1 MSEYT
6 VVIISGSDSDLP
18 HIKKIQEELGKFEI
32 KSNIRICSA
41 HKQPSV
47 CENLVSELNDSSVP
61 TVIVSIAGATDALS
75 GVLSFHS
82 VHPVIS
88 CPPDKTNFFSCVDN
102 PPGSSNSLILRPANV
117 AKHIAQ
123 ILSLT
128 NADFKTVIVK
138 KNDEKIKHLSEADNA
153 NKTS

>member
-1 MSEYT
+1 MKEYN

-18 HIKKIQEELGKFEI
+18 HIKKIQDELGKFEI
-32 KSNIRICSA
+32 ESNIRICSA
-41 HKQPSV
+41 HKQPV
-47 CENLVSELNDSSVP
+47 ACENIVRELNESSIP

-88 CPPDKTNFFSCVDN
+88 CPPDKNNHFSCLDN
-102 PPGSSNSLILRPANV
+102 PPGSSNSLILRPANI

-123 ILSLT
+123 ILCLVDS
-128 NADFKTVIVK
+128 DFKKIIMK
-138 KNDEKIKHLSEADNA
+138 KNKEKIYKLIEADKA
-153 NKTS
+153 NKA

>member
-1 MSEYT
+1 MKDYN

-18 HIKKIQEELGKFEI
+18 HIKKIQEELIKFEI
-32 KSNIRICSA
+32 DSNIRICSA
-41 HKQPSV
+41 HKQPVV
-47 CENLVSELNDSSVP
+47 CENMIRELNESPVP

-102 PPGSSNSLILRPANV
+102 PPGSSNSLILRPANL

-123 ILSLT
+123 MLCLV
-128 NADFKTVIVK
+128 NADLK
-138 KNDEKIKHLSEADNA
+138 KIILEKNEQKISKLMEADKENRG
-153 NKTS
+153 

>member
-1 MSEYT
+1 MKEYN

-18 HIKKIQEELGKFEI
+18 HIKKIQDELGKFKIE
-32 KSNIRICSA
+32 SNIRICSA
-41 HKQPSV
+41 HKQPV
-47 CENLVSELNDSSVP
+47 ACENIIKELNASSVP

-88 CPPDKTNFFSCVDN
+88 CPPDKTNFFSCIDN

-123 ILSLT
+123 MLCLV
-128 NADFKTVIVK
+128 NADFKQIVIE
-138 KNDEKIKHLSEADNA
+138 KNNEKIAKLTVADQENR
-153 NKTS
+153 S

>member
-1 MSEYT
+1 MKDYN

-18 HIKKIQEELGKFEI
+18 HIKKIQDELIKFEI
-32 KSNIRICSA
+32 DSNIRICSA
-41 HKQPSV
+41 HKQPVV
-47 CENLVSELNDSSVP
+47 CENIIRELNDSSVP

-88 CPPDKTNFFSCVDN
+88 CPPDKTNHFSCVDN

-123 ILSLT
+123 ILCLVD
-128 NADFKTVIVK
+128 ADFKKIILE
-138 KNDEKIKHLSEADNA
+138 KNNQKISKLTEADKENRG
-153 NKTS
+153 

>member
-1 MSEYT
+1 MKDYN

-18 HIKKIQEELGKFEI
+18 HIRKIQDELMKFEI
-32 KSNIRICSA
+32 QSNIRICSA
-41 HKQPSV
+41 HKQPV
-47 CENLVSELNDSSVP
+47 ACENIVRELNESSVP
-61 TVIVSIAGATDALS
+61 SVIVSIAGATDALS

-88 CPPDKTNFFSCVDN
+88 CPPDKNNHFSCVDN

-123 ILSLT
+123 ILCLVD
-128 NADFKTVIVK
+128 ADFKKIILQ
-138 KNDEKIKHLSEADNA
+138 KNAQKIKKLTDADRENRG
-153 NKTS
+153 

>member
-1 MSEYT
+1 MKDYY

-18 HIKKIQEELGKFEI
+18 HIKKIQDEI
-32 KSNIRICSA
+32 SKYGIESYIRICSA
-41 HKQPSV
+41 HKQPV
-47 CENLVSELNDSSVP
+47 ACENIIRELNESTIP

-88 CPPDKTNFFSCVDN
+88 CPPDKTNHFSCVDN

-123 ILSLT
+123 ILCLV
-128 NADFKTVIVK
+128 NADLKKTIIE
-138 KNDEKIKHLSEADNA
+138 KNEQKVSALLIADKENRA
-153 NKTS
+153 

>member
-1 MSEYT
+1 MKDYN

-18 HIKKIQEELGKFEI
+18 HIKKIQDELDKYEI
-32 KSNIRICSA
+32 NSNIRICSA
-41 HKQPSV
+41 HKQPV
-47 CENLVSELNDSSVP
+47 ACETIIRELNESSMP
-61 TVIVSIAGATDALS
+61 SVIVSIAGATDALS

-88 CPPDKTNFFSCVDN
+88 CPPDKTNFFSCIDN

-123 ILSLT
+123 ILCLV
-128 NADFKTVIVK
+128 NADFKKRIME
-138 KNDEKIKHLSEADNA
+138 KNKQKISNLIKADKSNR
-153 NKTS
+153 

>member
-1 MSEYT
+1 MKEYN

-18 HIKKIQEELGKFEI
+18 HIKKIQGELAKLTIE
-32 KSNIRICSA
+32 SNVRICSA
-41 HKQPSV
+41 HKQPV
-47 CENLVSELNDSSVP
+47 ACENIVRELNESSVP
-61 TVIVSIAGATDALS
+61 SIIVSIAGATDALS

-88 CPPDKTNFFSCVDN
+88 CPPDKTNHFSCVDN

-123 ILSLT
+123 MLCLI
-128 NADFKTVIVK
+128 NADFKKIVME
-138 KNDEKIKHLSEADNA
+138 KNNEKISTLIEADKA
-153 NKTS
+153 NKA

>member
-1 MSEYT
+1 MKEYN

-18 HIKKIQEELGKFEI
+18 HIKKIQDELGKFKIE
-32 KSNIRICSA
+32 SNIRICSA
-41 HKQPSV
+41 HKQPV
-47 CENLVSELNDSSVP
+47 ACENIIKELNASSLP

-88 CPPDKTNFFSCVDN
+88 CPPDKTNFFSCIDN

-123 ILSLT
+123 ILCLVD
-128 NADFKTVIVK
+128 ADFKQIVIE
-138 KNDEKIKHLSEADNA
+138 KNNEKIAKLTAADQENR
-153 NKTS
+153 S

>member
-1 MSEYT
+1 MKEYN

-18 HIKKIQEELGKFEI
+18 HIHKIQDELDTYTI
-32 KSNIRICSA
+32 DSNIRICSA
-41 HKQPSV
+41 HKQPV
-47 CENLVSELNDSSVP
+47 ACENIIRELNESSTP

-88 CPPDKTNFFSCVDN
+88 CPPDRNNHFSCVDN
-102 PPGSSNSLILRPANV
+102 PPGSSNSLVLRPANV

-123 ILSLT
+123 ILCLV
-128 NADFKTVIVK
+128 NPDFKKIIME
-138 KNDEKIKHLSEADNA
+138 KNNEKITTLIEADNA
-153 NKTS
+153 NKA

>member
-1 MSEYT
+1 MKAYH

-18 HIKKIQEELGKFEI
+18 HIHNIQAELDKFGIE
-32 KSNIRICSA
+32 SHIRICSA
-41 HKQPSV
+41 HKQPV
-47 CENLVSELNDSSVP
+47 ACENIVRELNESSTP

-88 CPPDKTNFFSCVDN
+88 CPPDRANHFSCVDN

-123 ILSLT
+123 ILSLV
-128 NADFKTVIVK
+128 NAEFKEVIK
-138 KNDEKIKHLSEADNA
+138 TKNSEKISALLAADQKNRG
-153 NKTS
+153 

>member
-1 MSEYT
+1 MEEYN

-18 HIKKIQEELGKFEI
+18 HIKKIQDELEKFEI
-32 KSNIRICSA
+32 ESNIRICSA
-41 HKQPSV
+41 HKQPV
-47 CENLVSELNDSSVP
+47 ACENIVRELNESSIP

-88 CPPDKTNFFSCVDN
+88 CPPDKNNHFSCLDN
-102 PPGSSNSLILRPANV
+102 PPGSSNSLILRPANI

-123 ILSLT
+123 ILCLVDS
-128 NADFKTVIVK
+128 DFKKIIIK
-138 KNDEKIKHLSEADNA
+138 KNKEKIYKLIEADKA
-153 NKTS
+153 N

>member
-1 MSEYT
+1 MKEYN

-18 HIKKIQEELGKFEI
+18 HIKKIQDELGKFKIE
-32 KSNIRICSA
+32 SNIRICSA
-41 HKQPSV
+41 HKQPV
-47 CENLVSELNDSSVP
+47 ACENIIKELNASSLP

-88 CPPDKTNFFSCVDN
+88 CPPDKTNFFSCIDN

-123 ILSLT
+123 MLCLV
-128 NADFKTVIVK
+128 NADFKQIVIE
-138 KNDEKIKHLSEADNA
+138 KNNEKIAKLTAADQENR
-153 NKTS
+153 S

>member
-1 MSEYT
+1 MKEYN

-18 HIKKIQEELGKFEI
+18 HIKNIQEELGKYTIE
-32 KSNIRICSA
+32 SNIRICSA
-41 HKQPSV
+41 HKQPV
-47 CENLVSELNDSSVP
+47 ACENILRELNESSVP
-61 TVIVSIAGATDALS
+61 SVIVSIAGATDALS

-88 CPPDKTNFFSCVDN
+88 CPPDKTNHFSCVDN

-123 ILSLT
+123 MLCLV
-128 NADFKTVIVK
+128 NPDFKKIIAEKNEQKVANLVK
-138 KNDEKIKHLSEADNA
+138 ADKENRA
-153 NKTS
+153 

>member
-1 MSEYT
+1 MKTYN

-18 HIKKIQEELGKFEI
+18 HIKKIQEELATFTIE
-32 KSNIRICSA
+32 SNVRICSA
-41 HKQPSV
+41 HKQPV
-47 CENLVSELNDSSVP
+47 ACENIVGELNESDVP

-88 CPPDKTNFFSCVDN
+88 CPPDKTNHFSCVDN

-123 ILSLT
+123 ILSLV
-128 NADFKTVIVK
+128 DPKFKGIIGE
-138 KNDEKIKHLSEADNA
+138 KNGEKISKLMEADKA
-153 NKTS
+153 NRS